1 MEGRARSSST
11 ATWIS
16 LPWIYSSSTVRP
28 PSFRLSSRARRSSC
42 PFRAMKTPMEEPL
55 STGLTTTGRRVC
67 RASSSR
73 FSSVTVTE
81 RQAGVVT

>member
-28 PSFRLSSRARRSSC
+28 PSFRLSSRARRMVSIS
-42 PFRAMKTPMEEPL
+42 RA
-55 STGLTTTGRRVC
+55 
-67 RASSSR
+67 
-73 FSSVTVTE
+73 
-81 RQAGVVT
+81 VVR